1 MNSPYVP
8 TEAEQDLLDFV
19 RRVLGGN
26 LSEFLL
32 SGLGEPHKTR
42 QRFTARSTK
51 THKWAPTYQ
60 FEVVSDTEG
69 ELPGGRDPLVL
80 AALLHL
86 MWTVKAGRSE
96 VAFRDEELLEKLG
109 WQDTKESRRS
119 IETTIERYF
128 STSYCVTSRELPR
141 AERIEGRYSHVRK
154 LVTGYET
161 TRELR
166 LDAPGVVLKST
177 VVQFVAGFYEEVA
190 GEEKYFFGIDFEQ
203 LELERLSVDSSA
215 ES

>member
-42 QRFTARSTK
+42 RRFTARSTK

-86 MWTVKAGRSE
+86 MWTAKAGRSE
-96 VAFRDEELLEKLG
+96 VTFRDEELLEKLG
-109 WQDTKESRRS
+109 WQETKESRRS
-119 IETTIERYF
+119 IEAAIERYF

-161 TRELR
+161 KERL

-177 VVQFVAGFYEEVA
+177 VVQFAMGLYEEVA
-190 GEEKYFFGIDFEQ
+190 GGEKYFFGLDFEQ
-203 LELERLSVDSSA
+203 LQLQQLPADSSD
-215 ES
+215 